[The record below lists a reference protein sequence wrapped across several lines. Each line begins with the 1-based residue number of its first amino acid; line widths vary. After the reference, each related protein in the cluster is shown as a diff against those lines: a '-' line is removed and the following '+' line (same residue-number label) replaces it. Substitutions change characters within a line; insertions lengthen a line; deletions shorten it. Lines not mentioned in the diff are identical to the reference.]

1 MEIQTFPY
9 GDSLMVIAEVVATAL
24 GAKRYPITFLIDTGA
39 DVTTISPFE
48 ARAYGFNFKN
58 FKRPKNP
65 SIGVG
70 GRQTCEFFI
79 EDVYLRFKTK
89 IKGRDVIRRLA
100 QMDIIR
106 PGKGKRINPMPS
118 LMGVDL
124 LKDFK
129 LTFGT
134 TMKLES

>member
-1 MEIQTFPY
+1 MEILTFRHY
-9 GDSLMVIAEVVATAL
+9 GSLEVIAEVVAIAL
-24 GAKRYPITFLIDTGA
+24 GAKRYPIRFLIDTGA

-48 ARAYGFNFKN
+48 ARIYGFNFKN

-70 GRQTCEFFI
+70 GKQTCEFFI
-79 EDVYLRFKTK
+79 EDVYLRFKTTT
-89 IKGRDVIRRLA
+89 KGKYIIRRLT

-106 PGKGKRINPMPS
+106 PSKGKRINPMPS
-118 LMGVDL
+118 LMGIDL

-134 TMKLES
+134 TMKLEY

>member
-1 MEIQTFPY
+1 
-9 GDSLMVIAEVVATAL
+9 MVIAEVVATAL
-24 GAKRYPITFLIDTGA
+24 GEKRYPITFLIDTGA

-48 ARAYGFNFKN
+48 TRAYGFNFKN